1 MTHNSTSGYQSKS
14 VKRRVTNRCIPVFI
28 AALFTISQ
36 KLKKPQMFIGGWTDK
51 QNVEYLYNR
60 ILLCLKKG
68 MKFWHVTTWIN
79 LEDIMLNEIDQTQKN
94 KYWMIPCIW
103 STQNRQICRN
113 RMAVARAGGREN
125 VELFFNG
132 YRVSV
137 WEDESYWRWIVMRIM
152 MMKDS
157 CKTTIWIYLM
167 PSNNIFKHD

>member
-14 VKRRVTNRCIPVFI
+14 IKRRVENRRIPMFI

-36 KLKKPQMFIGGWTDK
+36 KLKKPHMFTGGWTDK

-60 ILLCLKKG
+60 ILPCLKKRNEILT
-68 MKFWHVTTWIN
+68 HVTAWMS
-79 LEDIMLNEIDQTQKN
+79 LEDIMLNEINQTQKN
-94 KYWMIPCIW
+94 KYRMLPCIW
-103 STQNRQICRN
+103 IHRIGNFVEVERQLPG
-113 RMAVARAGGREN
+113 AGGREN

-152 MMKDS
+152 LMDDG
-157 CKTTIWIYLM
+157 CKTTMWIYLM
-167 PSNNIFKHD
+167 PSKNIF